1 MTVKYLHKSNRSE
14 PVKMTDL
21 FNTKNTPFSSLDHII
36 REYELRFLK
45 FRKKNI
51 NYLLQITDGAN
62 S

>member
-21 FNTKNTPFSSLDHII
+21 FNTKTTPFSSLDHII

-45 FRKKNI
+45 FRKKKQK
-51 NYLLQITDGAN
+51 LLVTDY
-62 S
+62 